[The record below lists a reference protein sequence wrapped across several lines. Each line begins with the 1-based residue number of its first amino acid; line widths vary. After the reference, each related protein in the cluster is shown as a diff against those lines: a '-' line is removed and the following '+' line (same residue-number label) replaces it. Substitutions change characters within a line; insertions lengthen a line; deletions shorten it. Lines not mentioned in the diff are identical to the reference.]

1 MKRFIM
7 SVLILFMLSLMVFP
21 VAVFADDSSPS
32 TRTPFDWLNDEE
44 QAYVTSLR
52 AHIAGV
58 QAQVQKARADIATII
73 LQTQESWYDSL
84 HGEFH
89 AINKGL
95 DDMAALT
102 APAEFTAIG
111 TQCRDMPD
119 VGLSELDML
128 AMASTRREALVEAAQ
143 MVGHIDGDLAAVDG
157 ALGSLL
163 GSINSRIAD
172 VASRRE
178 KAVDA
183 ISSLFDSCMERPAR
197 LYK

>member
-1 MKRFIM
+1 VKRFIM
-7 SVLILFMLSLMVFP
+7 SALILLMLALMVFP
-21 VAVFADDSSPS
+21 VAINAATTTSS

-52 AHIAGV
+52 AQIAEVQGQV
-58 QAQVQKARADIATII
+58 QAARADLGTII
-73 LQTQESWYDSL
+73 LQSRESWYGSL

-95 DDMAALT
+95 DAMAALT

-111 TQCRDMPD
+111 TQCQDMPD

-128 AMASTRREALVEAAQ
+128 SMASTDREALVETAQ

-157 ALGSLL
+157 ALSSLL
-163 GSINSRIAD
+163 GSINSRIANI
-172 VASRRE
+172 ASRRE
-178 KAVDA
+178 KAAEMVSD
-183 ISSLFDSCMERPAR
+183 IFSSCMERPAR
-197 LYK
+197 LFK